1 MKAILALAA
10 AAVATLG
17 LWAQGSG
24 ANSGSAAAYSAHSPY
39 GVAPVLPTSLPPRPH
54 AGAVPIMPISQIKP
68 GMHGIAWTV
77 FQGAQ
82 AEPVPVEIIGRWENT
97 WGPRQDTILAKLGG
111 KAAQTNV
118 AGGMSGSPVYIDG
131 KLIGAIALRIS
142 VFSPDA
148 ICGITP
154 IEQMLEINDIDASR
168 PANPR
173 TPLSPAAQRAELTVP
188 PSLLSNAARLT
199 PIETPLALSGF
210 HESTLREFQPYFDQ
224 MGVTTVQGGAA
235 GSLGSSTPAPG
246 WKNALQ
252 PGEAIAGVLV
262 SGDMSVTGLGTVTYN
277 DGKRVLGFGHSFFN
291 LGPVSMPMAKG
302 EILMVLSS
310 QFQPNK
316 FANATEIA
324 GALRQ
329 DRHSG
334 IMGELGAVAETIPV
348 TLKVRTQ
355 PEPGAPA
362 QQKEY
367 HFNVFIHPKWT
378 PFLMMLTAYNT
389 LQDINSAASDEA
401 TYQLTGRVEF
411 DGLPT
416 MQVSNTVASGDS
428 PMPAPMQI
436 GAWWADKFNR
446 LFQNQHGMPKVRR
459 VDATLE
465 MTSGR
470 RVASVESAWLDQ
482 AEAAPGGRLT
492 GKVALRP
499 WRGQRIVRD
508 FSVTLPNGLPRGEHR
523 LVVGDAAVLNRAQAM
538 AGMLNHNLDLA
549 QTVYLLN
556 QEKSNDRLYVA
567 VVEARPTVYDDD
579 KALREVPPSVLN
591 VIQSGAPGRMLA
603 ATPESARILEELPLG
618 TVVNGSAS
626 LRFKVR

>member
-1 MKAILALAA
+1 MNAILALAIA
-10 AAVATLG
+10 ALATLG

-24 ANSGSAAAYSAHSPY
+24 SSSGNPAPAAHSPY
-39 GVAPVLPTSLPPRPH
+39 GVAPSLPATLPPLPRS
-54 AGAVPIMPISQIKP
+54 GAVPIMRISEVRP
-68 GMHGIAWTV
+68 GMQGVAWTA
-77 FQGAQ
+77 FQGSRP
-82 AEPVPVEIIGRWENT
+82 EPVPVEIIGRWENT

-111 KAAQTNV
+111 KAAKTNV

-131 KLIGAIALRIS
+131 KLLGAIALRIS

-188 PSLLSNAARLT
+188 PSLLSTATRLT
-199 PIETPLALSGF
+199 PIETPLALAGF

-224 MGVTTVQGGAA
+224 MGVTAVQGGAA
-235 GSLGSSTPAPG
+235 GSLRSSAPAPG
-246 WKNALQ
+246 WQTALQ
-252 PGEAIAGVLV
+252 PGEPIAGVLV

-291 LGPVSMPMAKG
+291 LGPVNMPMAKG

-310 QFQPNK
+310 AFQPNK
-316 FANATEIA
+316 FANATEVA

-334 IMGELGAVAETIPV
+334 IMGELGATADTIPV
-348 TLKVRTQ
+348 TLKVRTE

-362 QQKEY
+362 HQKDY
-367 HFNVFIHPKWT
+367 HFNVFVHPKWT

-389 LQDINSAASDEA
+389 LQDINSAAADEA
-401 TYQLTGRVEF
+401 TYQLKGRVEF
-411 DGLPT
+411 DGLPP
-416 MQVSNTVASGDS
+416 MEISNAVASGEG

-446 LFQNQHGMPKVRR
+446 LFQNPHGMPKVRR
-459 VDATLE
+459 VEASLE
-465 MTSGR
+465 MTAGR
-470 RVASVESAWLDQ
+470 RVAAVESAWLDQ

-499 WRGQRIVRD
+499 WRGERLVRD
-508 FSVTLPNGLPRGEHR
+508 FSITLPPGLPRGEHR
-523 LVVGDAAVLNRAQAM
+523 LVVGDASIINRAQTM
-538 AGMLNHNLDLA
+538 ASMVNRDLDLA
-549 QTVYLLN
+549 QTVTLLN
-556 QEKSNDRLYVA
+556 QEKANDRLYVA
-567 VVEARPTVYDDD
+567 VVEARPTVYEDDQ
-579 KALREVPPSVLN
+579 ALRGVPPSVLN
-591 VIQSGAPGRMLA
+591 VMQSGAAGRMLA
-603 ATPESARILEELPLG
+603 ASPESARILQEVPLG
-618 TVVNGSAS
+618 RIVSGSAS
-626 LRFKVR
+626 LRFQVR